1 MMKDLKKKINE
12 LKVGESLQISP
23 TFKVTCKSFLPDIDR
38 SCSICAFENATIE
51 FCAKVNCHTS
61 AQGIPVYYQGF
72 NYASLVGKINHLE
85 AGESCNFSEK
95 IKIQA
100 LVTEKHDMHPCAK
113 CFFENSEACNHIE
126 CLNTDMIF
134 IAKLKE

>member
-1 MMKDLKKKINE
+1 MKDLIKKINE
-12 LKVGESLQISP
+12 LEVGESLEISP
-23 TFKVTCKSFLPDIDR
+23 TFKVTCKSSSRDR
-38 SCSICAFENATIE
+38 SCSLCAFENATRK
-51 FCAKVNCHTS
+51 FCAKVNCQ

-113 CFFENSEACNHIE
+113 CFFENSEACNRIE
-126 CLNTDMIF
+126 CLDTDMIF